1 MSPLQTF
8 AAGQVVESCTSGPLS
23 GCTAMQKSF
32 PWVAVLLVVS
42 GCFDLSDEHY
52 RFDCPSGSCDA
63 ADAGKVDAGP
73 VTPPRDGGADHD
85 GGCAVTCT
93 PAAPVC
99 TDHTTLLTSRTRS
112 CSGTQC
118 QYEQTSTTGT
128 EKCENGACANEPCAG
143 LVCDMPPAATCVDAQ
158 TLKVYSSAGTCS
170 QGTCSYATVSVTCA
184 NGCSNGACVG
194 NPCAGKT
201 CTLPTASVCVG
212 SSVRTYQSPGV
223 CDGASGQ
230 CAYSSSDS
238 PCIAGCANGA
248 CLNDPCGGVQC
259 QSPPEAVCTSSTMR
273 KVYAAPGT
281 CTNGV

>member
-230 CAYSSSDS
+230 CAYSSSEFS
-238 PCIAGCANGA
+238 VHRGLRERRLLERP
-248 CLNDPCGGVQC
+248 LRRR
-259 QSPPEAVCTSSTMR
+259 SMPEPA
-273 KVYAAPGT
+273 
-281 CTNGV
+281 